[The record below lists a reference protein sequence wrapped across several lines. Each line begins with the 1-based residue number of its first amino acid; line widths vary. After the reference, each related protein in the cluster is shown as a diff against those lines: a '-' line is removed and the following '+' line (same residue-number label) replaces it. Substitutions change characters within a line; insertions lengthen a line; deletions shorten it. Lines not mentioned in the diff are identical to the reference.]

1 MGINYSQISAC
12 TKKCDCENLG
22 DLILKENRK
31 NMLDIHPRQKAR
43 KNRRY
48 TETKNSFQ
56 ITKETSNAGQIFSN
70 QIIAYI
76 NDNKSFL
83 KNENNNSNNNP
94 NTYRSTNVQSNIN
107 KKTNNISFNNNDNS
121 INNNFNKNN
130 ITIEKKDDESSIYD
144 DNRDSFIKMENNI
157 IEEDYKFDRDLV
169 LQFSKIEE
177 KMEKSV
183 ESEKEKNQSNMN
195 LDNANIEDLMDL
207 MEKKNIENE
216 GTIIEYEGEKCLY
229 KGHLENKN
237 KISGKGKIYFKDGRI
252 FDGNFVDGKLDG
264 EGKYISSNGDIFEGF
279 FIGGKILGKGVI
291 IKAREDISKSHI
303 KTCKEEDSNNI
314 DKIIYKGEIKEFKK
328 EGFGIEYSSD
338 YKYEGHF
345 HNDMKNGKGVLTYLK
360 SKDKYEG
367 EFKDDKITGKGYYIW
382 ENGHSYK
389 GDFIDGKMHGNG
401 LYRWPDGSE
410 YEGEY
415 KENIREGKGR
425 FKWKNGIYFEGN
437 FVDGKPDGKG
447 KMIYENEFINVE
459 YKDKKFVGDLKDTM
473 RNLLKSVSAS
483 KID

>member
-1 MGINYSQISAC
+1 
-12 TKKCDCENLG
+12 
-22 DLILKENRK
+22 
-31 NMLDIHPRQKAR
+31 
-43 KNRRY
+43 
-48 TETKNSFQ
+48 
-56 ITKETSNAGQIFSN
+56 
-70 QIIAYI
+70 
-76 NDNKSFL
+76 
-83 KNENNNSNNNP
+83 
-94 NTYRSTNVQSNIN
+94 
-107 KKTNNISFNNNDNS
+107 
-121 INNNFNKNN
+121 
-130 ITIEKKDDESSIYD
+130 
-144 DNRDSFIKMENNI
+144 
-157 IEEDYKFDRDLV
+157 
-169 LQFSKIEE
+169 
-177 KMEKSV
+177 
-183 ESEKEKNQSNMN
+183 MN

-264 EGKYISSNGDIFEGF
+264 EGKFISSNGDIFEGF

-437 FVDGKPDGKG
+437 FIDGKPDGKG

>member
-1 MGINYSQISAC
+1 MGMNYSQISAC

-22 DLILKENRK
+22 NLILKENRK

-56 ITKETSNAGQIFSN
+56 ITKETSNTGQIFSN

-130 ITIEKKDDESSIYD
+130 ITVEKKNNESSIYD

-183 ESEKEKNQSNMN
+183 ESAKEKNQSNMN

-207 MEKKNIENE
+207 MEKKNIESE

-237 KISGKGKIYFKDGRI
+237 NISGKGKIYFKDGRI
-252 FDGNFVDGKLDG
+252 FEGNFVDGKLDG
-264 EGKYISSNGDIFEGF
+264 EGKFISSNGDIFEGF

-291 IKAREDISKSHI
+291 IKAREDSSKSHI
-303 KTCKEEDSNNI
+303 NSCKEEDNDI
-314 DKIIYKGEIKEFKK
+314 DKIIYKGDIKDFKK
-328 EGFGIEYSSD
+328 EGFGMEYCSD
-338 YKYEGHF
+338 YKYEGNF

-367 EFKDDKITGKGYYIW
+367 DFKDDKITGKGYYIW

-437 FVDGKPDGKG
+437 FVDGKPNGKG

-459 YKDKKFVGDLKDTM
+459 YKDKKFVGDLKETM
-473 RNLLKSVSAS
+473 RNLLKCISTS
-483 KID
+483 KTD